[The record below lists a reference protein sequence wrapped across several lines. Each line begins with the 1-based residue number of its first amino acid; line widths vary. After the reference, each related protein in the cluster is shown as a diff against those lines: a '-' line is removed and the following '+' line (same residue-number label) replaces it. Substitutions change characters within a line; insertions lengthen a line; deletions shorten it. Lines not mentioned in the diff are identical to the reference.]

1 MDRNEKNRIAIH
13 NPGGVASRARPGVR
27 RMGGV
32 ATLAV
37 AAVLTAVL
45 LAGPAAAQLAN
56 PAGPGP
62 VAPSTGAQPPSPAD
76 RPAGQTTG
84 QAGPAVGQATGAAL
98 GAAPPAAEFVR
109 KAAISDMF
117 EVQSSQL
124 AREKADQEGRQFAAT
139 MLQAH
144 TKTTGELRELVTSGK
159 VKAEL
164 PAGLDDEHR
173 QKLERLR
180 GLSGK
185 AFEDA
190 YETMQVEAHQTAIQL
205 FSAYAQGGDDPELK
219 QWAAKTLPELE
230 RHLGMAEKL
239 K

>member
-1 MDRNEKNRIAIH
+1 MDRNEKNRTAIH
-13 NPGGVASRARPGVR
+13 NPGACRARPGVR
-27 RMGGV
+27 RLGGV

-37 AAVLTAVL
+37 AAVL

-84 QAGPAVGQATGAAL
+84 QTTGQAGPAAGQATGAAL

-190 YETMQVEAHQTAIQL
+190 YETMQVEAHQTAVQL

>member
-13 NPGGVASRARPGVR
+13 NPGGVDGRARPGAR
-27 RMGGV
+27 RQGGV

-45 LAGPAAAQLAN
+45 LAGPVAAQLAN

-84 QAGPAVGQATGAAL
+84 QTTGAAL
-98 GAAPPAAEFVR
+98 GAAPPAADFVR

>member
-13 NPGGVASRARPGVR
+13 NPGGVAGRVRPGAR
-27 RMGGV
+27 RLGGV
-32 ATLAV
+32 ATLTV
-37 AAVLTAVL
+37 ATVL
-45 LAGPAAAQLAN
+45 LAGPVAAQLAN

-84 QAGPAVGQATGAAL
+84 QAGPAAGQGTGAAL
-98 GAAPPAAEFVR
+98 AAAVPAADFVR